1 MNWGFFPSKLTI
13 VQQIKVKLSPLN
25 PNILSQA
32 LNSQDYPMGEE
43 KIFNKLTKGD
53 VSFFKFLYNALCPRK
68 TFYPSRLN
76 TYKTS
81 SVLCK
86 C

>member
-1 MNWGFFPSKLTI
+1 M

-32 LNSQDYPMGEE
+32 PNSQDYPMGEE
-43 KIFNKLTKGD
+43 KIFNKLTNGD
-53 VSFFKFLYNALCPRK
+53 VCCFKFPYNVLCPRK

-76 TYKTS
+76 THKTS
-81 SVLCK
+81 SLLCK